1 MSLCWE
7 GLSQL
12 TCWHEREEGEIIND
26 HWMRADPHV
35 DNYKLNIKER
45 VWNPEQKKF
54 QNEYMPNT
62 VKFKGNKS

>member
-1 MSLCWE
+1 
-7 GLSQL
+7 
-12 TCWHEREEGEIIND
+12 
-26 HWMRADPHV
+26 MRADPHV

-54 QNEYMPNT
+54 QNDYMPNT